1 MKNNLS
7 NELKQLATISI
18 LVKNR
23 QVNSEKLNKL
33 LSLNGHIIMNR
44 LGINV
49 EPLCVSN
56 CFGLIVLVIKADL
69 GQIKKFATELKKLKG
84 LIIKTSIMTK

>member
-1 MKNNLS
+1 MYLNKNMTK
-7 NELKQLATISI
+7 KQLATISI

-23 QVNSEKLNKL
+23 QINSENLNKL

-49 EPLCVSN
+49 EPMCVSN
-56 CFGLIVLVIKADL
+56 CFGLIVLVLKANP
-69 GQIKKFATELKKLKG
+69 GQIKKFEIELKK
-84 LIIKTSIMTK
+84 IKSLTIKISIMSK